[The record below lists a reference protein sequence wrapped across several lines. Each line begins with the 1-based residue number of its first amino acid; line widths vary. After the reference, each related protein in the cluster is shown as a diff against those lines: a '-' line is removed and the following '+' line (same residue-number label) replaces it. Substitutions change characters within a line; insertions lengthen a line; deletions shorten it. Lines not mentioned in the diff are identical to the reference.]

1 MKIQTVM
8 VNNSTNIHKINNYLS
23 PKIIEYYIYGIWNQ
37 GSELVQTQQNKKPNN
52 FSDLHI

>member
-8 VNNSTNIHKINNYLS
+8 FNHSTNIHKISNYLS

-37 GSELVQTQQNKKPNN
+37 GSELVQTQQNKKPNS
-52 FSDLHI
+52 FSTQ